1 MMTRFLRAGIL
12 LLILSL
18 SANLAKAQLGF
29 DYAQYDFGLATGIN
43 TVYGDAET
51 LTKTPSFHVNFTYN
65 TTPFVN
71 YVFEIQAGNLKGG
84 DSLKTLSGRQFTNQ
98 FTAIMLRVQ
107 VQAGEIMDYSDSQFK
122 NALKNLYVGAGLG
135 FVVNHMTSISRYST
149 LVPGFYTPGDNNS
162 NEVMVPLRLG
172 YELKFFNQFGQ
183 PSFKVDLGYQYNL
196 IMGDDLDGYV
206 VGSKKDA
213 YSQITIGVK
222 FALGGVT
229 SYRKPISF

>member
-51 LTKTPSFHVNFTYN
+51 FTKTPSFHVNFTYN

-71 YVFEIQAGNLKGG
+71 YVFEIQAGQLKGG

-122 NALKNLYVGAGLG
+122 NALKNFYVGTGLG
-135 FVVNHMTSISRYST
+135 F
-149 LVPGFYTPGDNNS
+149 
-162 NEVMVPLRLG
+162 
-172 YELKFFNQFGQ
+172 
-183 PSFKVDLGYQYNL
+183 
-196 IMGDDLDGYV
+196 
-206 VGSKKDA
+206 
-213 YSQITIGVK
+213 
-222 FALGGVT
+222 
-229 SYRKPISF
+229 